1 MADHIVHYF
10 AGQKGVQLLVATLND
25 KLEFFNVS
33 DRLYEFNETAGTLT
47 PVSIQRLRE
56 LIDEHLCDTHLVQ
69 ISGKW
74 VREYHR
80 LQVTRQDLIDL
91 MAELLKVAPIGPAE
105 TRPLSLAQ
113 QDWVIQRL
121 NQGEQPASIA
131 RDYKLSVEQVTALR

>member
-10 AGQKGVQLLVATLND
+10 AGQKGVHQLVTVLNER
-25 KLEFFNVS
+25 LEFFNVS
-33 DRLYEFNETAGTLT
+33 DRLYEFNEAAGTLS
-47 PVSIQRLRE
+47 PMSVQRLRE

-69 ISGKW
+69 IGGKW
-74 VREYHR
+74 VREFHR
-80 LQVTRQDLIDL
+80 LQIPRQDLIDL